1 MAEWWSSLSSAEQ
14 VFYLIAIVA
23 TAILVIQLILNLVG
37 LAGHEMDIDTTG
49 VADADIP
56 SDFAVDHP
64 ELVAHPSGLGLIS
77 IRTVLAFF
85 VGFGWAGVVML
96 RTQQSFAVVLL
107 VAAGVGVVFL
117 LVVFYLMAAI
127 FKLSE
132 AGNVDFALAV
142 GQSGTVYIPI
152 PPKGEGVG
160 QIQVVVQGRLREIPA
175 VTDEEAKLSTG
186 TPISVV
192 KLVAGGTMLVR
203 RIKVES

>member
-37 LAGHEMDIDTTG
+37 LAGHEMDFDATG
-49 VADADIP
+49 ADADLP
-56 SDFAVDHP
+56 SDFAADHP
-64 ELVAHPSGLGLIS
+64 DLVAHPSGLGLIS

-96 RTQQSFAVVLL
+96 RTQQSFAVTLI
-107 VAAGVGVVFL
+107 VAAGVGIVFL

-132 AGNVDFALAV
+132 AGNVDFSLAV
-142 GQSGTVYIPI
+142 GKSGTVYTPI
-152 PPKGEGVG
+152 PPKAEGRG
-160 QIQVVVQGRLREIPA
+160 HIQVVVQGRLREIPA
-175 VTDEEAKLSTG
+175 VTDETEKLPTG
-186 TPISVV
+186 TPITVV
-192 KLVAGGTMLVR
+192 KLVAGKTMLVR
-203 RIKVES
+203 RMKVES